1 MQPIALCFYN
11 WFLPYVRKKLASKKI
26 KAKTIQVKKIH
37 FYPILVKNKRV
48 LYFPCRHLKLILLF
62 INKMMG
68 IYSWEEKMRNFY
80 ATGCI
85 TFTATICSSK
95 HICQRTSGEFI
106 SLKATP
112 TQHS

>member
-68 IYSWEEKMRNFY
+68 IYSWEEKMRKFY

-85 TFTATICSSK
+85 TFYLNNMLIQKKDRSINSS
-95 HICQRTSGEFI
+95 IAQ
-106 SLKATP
+106 LV
-112 TQHS
+112 